1 MDFQYK
7 NLETE
12 KINSET
18 SMIDLCNTL
27 EILQLINQEDA
38 KVAEAV
44 QGAIPQITKAVDVAY
59 AVLKQGGHMIYLGA
73 GTSGRLGVLDASECV
88 PTYGVEPELV
98 QGYIAGGD
106 KALRTA
112 IEGCEDDRNLGEEL
126 IDKCKVTEKDVVVGI
141 SASGSA
147 SFVVAALEKAKK
159 AGAIT
164 VAIVNNQ
171 DSIVKNVA
179 DISIEVITGP
189 EVISGSTRM
198 KAGTAQK
205 MVLNMLSTAVM
216 IKLGKV
222 YKNMMVDLKATN
234 KKLEDRAKRIF
245 MDVTGK
251 DQEIAEKYLKASQM
265 DTKLAIMMC
274 LSKLEKQEAQEALE
288 SCEGS
293 LRKALSK
300 VVVSTTERR
309 EV

>member
-1 MDFQYK
+1 MGFQYK
-7 NLETE
+7 NLDTE

-18 SMIDLCNTL
+18 SMIDRCNTS
-27 EILQLINQEDA
+27 EILHLINQEDA
-38 KVAEAV
+38 KVSEAV
-44 QGAIPQITKAVDVAY
+44 REAIPQIAQAVDVAY
-59 AVLKQGGHMIYLGA
+59 EVLKKGGHIIYLGA

-88 PTYGVEPELV
+88 PTYGVEPDLV

-126 IDKCKVTEKDVVVGI
+126 IENCNITGKDIVVGI

-147 SFVVAALEKAKK
+147 SFVIAALERAKQK
-159 AGAIT
+159 GAVT
-164 VAIVNNQ
+164 VAIVNNKN
-171 DSIVKNVA
+171 SIMSKVA
-179 DISIEVITGP
+179 DIGIEVITGP

-216 IKLGKV
+216 IKSGKV

-234 KKLEDRAKRIF
+234 RKLEDRAKRIF
-245 MDVTGK
+245 MDATGEN
-251 DQEIAEKYLKASQM
+251 QEIAEKYLKASEM

-274 LSKLEKQEAQEALE
+274 LSKLEKQEAQEALD
-288 SCEGS
+288 SCDGF
-293 LRKALSK
+293 LREALHK

-309 EV
+309 EP